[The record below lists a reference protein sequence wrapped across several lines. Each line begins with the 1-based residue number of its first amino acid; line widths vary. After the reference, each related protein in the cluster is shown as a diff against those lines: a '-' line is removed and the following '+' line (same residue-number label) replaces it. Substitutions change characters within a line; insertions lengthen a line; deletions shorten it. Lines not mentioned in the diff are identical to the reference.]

1 MTRVP
6 TPEGEQARLA
16 MVPSLARAAAP
27 LAHPEPGSVTPQA
40 TRPAK
45 GSRRFADVGGIA
57 IAPLRGHP
65 RRGNS
70 TARPERTA
78 MHIKG
83 VLLALAVAAR
93 VAILVPAAGL
103 AWLIWQR

>member
-1 MTRVP
+1 M
-6 TPEGEQARLA
+6 A
-16 MVPSLARAAAP
+16 MDPSLARAAAP
-27 LAHPEPGSVTPQA
+27 LAHPEPGSVTRQP
-40 TRPAK
+40 TRPSK
-45 GSRRFADVGGIA
+45 RSRTCANGGGTA
-57 IAPLRGHP
+57 IASLRDTT
-65 RRGNS
+65 RRGTS

>member
-1 MTRVP
+1 
-6 TPEGEQARLA
+6 LA
-16 MVPSLARAAAP
+16 MDPSLARAAAP
-27 LAHPEPGSVTPQA
+27 LAHPEPVLSLVNPPVPLSDRERART
-40 TRPAK
+40 
-45 GSRRFADVGGIA
+45 GGGTA
-57 IAPLRGHP
+57 IASLRDHT